1 MSKTIFQGVKTYFST
16 QLTLLST
23 VLPWSDRRLIA
34 YCHHLFIKV
43 PVPALRRTD
52 EEAIKTEQPK
62 PREAATYVGQRRRRQ
77 ARRGKRAAYHSCE
90 GSGELLFVC
99 LVEVWS
105 VCGLTRRGLVVRL
118 LPSAISGGDGG
129 GVLLL
134 TVVDSSRAA
143 SLPTLPVDTAMSL
156 SSDWTFVNTYGCCV
170 VGPAETS
177 DGLSRHLDGVVE
189 MVGGWLAGCLTTSR
203 RILISIEIVWCSVE
217 WGSSRLGD
225 LYHNVNPSTLTH
237 HVLSTSVTTHHP
249 RVAPTSQQLTSL
261 SHPSRMEKKLTS
273 KSKRQPK

>member
-1 MSKTIFQGVKTYFST
+1 M
-16 QLTLLST
+16 
-23 VLPWSDRRLIA
+23 
-34 YCHHLFIKV
+34 
-43 PVPALRRTD
+43 
-52 EEAIKTEQPK
+52 
-62 PREAATYVGQRRRRQ
+62 
-77 ARRGKRAAYHSCE
+77 
-90 GSGELLFVC
+90 
-99 LVEVWS
+99 
-105 VCGLTRRGLVVRL
+105 CGLTRRGLVVRL

-143 SLPTLPVDTAMSL
+143 SLPTLTVDISMSL

-189 MVGGWLAGCLTTSR
+189 MDGWLAGCLTTSR
-203 RILISIEIVWCSVE
+203 RILISSEIVWCSVE
-217 WGSSRLGD
+217 WGSSRLGN